1 MQFYL
6 LIYFNIPLKTV
17 NGGGGVFFHFMLNFL
32 LFFHLIR

>member
-17 NGGGGVFFHFMLNFL
+17 NGGGYFFYFMLNFL
-32 LFFHLIR
+32 LFFRFIC

>member
-17 NGGGGVFFHFMLNFL
+17 NGGGIFFHFMLNFL